1 MVLAAISELVDAVA
15 FNLGLKGLKEA
26 KKISGKVVLISGA
39 GNGLG
44 RKIAEKFAKT
54 SCRLVLWDI
63 DEKGN
68 AETKHICE
76 ALGAET
82 HIFRVDMSDR
92 KDIYSAAALVV
103 EKVGDVD
110 IVVNNAGIL
119 RDPGDFLVK
128 TDETI
133 EKTIQINM
141 LAHMWMAKA
150 FLPRMLE
157 RDSGHIVCICSL
169 SGIVG
174 AKNIVDYSASKFGA
188 FGFQEALENE
198 MYERGRR
205 HIHFTTVC
213 PSYIGTPMIKDIKL
227 PSTHN
232 ILSSDSVAEEIVYA
246 VLTGRRIVLLPRK
259 AYLLY
264 ALKGFLPRRTF
275 QRFLLFMQN
284 R

>member
-1 MVLAAISELVDAVA
+1 MRRAMPKQSTSAKTSVLSTTESQ
-15 FNLGLKGLKEA
+15 KK
-26 KKISGKVVLISGA
+26 KKISQ
-39 GNGLG
+39 
-44 RKIAEKFAKT
+44 
-54 SCRLVLWDI
+54 
-63 DEKGN
+63 
-68 AETKHICE
+68 
-76 ALGAET
+76 T

-92 KDIYSAAALVV
+92 KDIYAAAALVV
-103 EKVGDVD
+103 DKVGDVD

-119 RDPGDFLVK
+119 RDPGDFLAK

-174 AKNIVDYSASKFGA
+174 AKNIADYSASKFGA

-205 HIHFTTVC
+205 HIQFTTVC

-227 PSTHN
+227 PSTHS